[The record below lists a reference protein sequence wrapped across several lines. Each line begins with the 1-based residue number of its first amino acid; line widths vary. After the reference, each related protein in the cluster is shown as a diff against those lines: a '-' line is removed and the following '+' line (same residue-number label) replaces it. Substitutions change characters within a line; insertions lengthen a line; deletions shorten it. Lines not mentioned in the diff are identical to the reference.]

1 MANYENN
8 NMMNNEGNKYSGAC
22 EGFSEYLKEN
32 LKNCRASD
40 VPMEENSPKTLQEA
54 LVNDIMLLLPHYE
67 QLRGKLKESLE
78 KLHDLPRDE
87 EDENGVR
94 AHDVANHI
102 YDIEQ
107 TMAEAATV
115 YGRIFMMDN
124 VLSYIERKPNLADL
138 IWSHQYPGSF
148 SKSLY
153 LEEKQVDTLHTATRR
168 KKIKKIMDKYEGLM
182 PYVEFQSETM
192 DREDFYDEF
201 VRRGKLRF

>member
-22 EGFSEYLKEN
+22 EGFSEDLKEN

-40 VPMEENSPKTLQEA
+40 VPMEENSQKTLQEA
-54 LVNDIMLLLPHYE
+54 LVYDIMSAQIRYE
-67 QLRGKLKESLE
+67 YLRGKLAESLE
-78 KLHDLPRDE
+78 KLHDLPRDG
-87 EDENGVR
+87 EDENGIR

-107 TMAEAATV
+107 TMAEAAQL

-124 VLSYIERKPNLADL
+124 VLAYVERKPNLAKL
-138 IWSHQYPGSF
+138 IWTHQYPGSL

-153 LEEKQVDTLHTATRR
+153 LQEAQVDTLHTATRR
-168 KKIKKIMDKYEGLM
+168 KKI
-182 PYVEFQSETM
+182 
-192 DREDFYDEF
+192 R
-201 VRRGKLRF
+201 

>member
-22 EGFSEYLKEN
+22 EGFSEDLKEN

-54 LVNDIMLLLPHYE
+54 LVYDIMSAQIRYE
-67 QLRGKLKESLE
+67 YLRGKLAESLE
-78 KLHDLPRDE
+78 KLHDLPRDG
-87 EDENGVR
+87 EDENGIR

-107 TMAEAATV
+107 TMAEAAQL

-124 VLSYIERKPNLADL
+124 VLAYVERISILEVSPNLCTWRRRRL
-138 IWSHQYPGSF
+138 IPCILLRAARRSERSWTS
-148 SKSLY
+148 
-153 LEEKQVDTLHTATRR
+153 TR
-168 KKIKKIMDKYEGLM
+168 
-182 PYVEFQSETM
+182 V
-192 DREDFYDEF
+192 
-201 VRRGKLRF
+201 